1 MSVNQIF
8 IPFLSVGPLLI
19 VCPLSEEDWFLLLF
33 FRHSATPLSSGT
45 LLSWS
50 LVCPNQGCGPT
61 SVTWQLS
68 SSDAVP
74 RKSSGHLRSWSFSF
88 HITAFPQG
96 NAVYWCGAWLVMCFS
111 FFITLF
117 STSGEREKCRR
128 NGWDG
133 GGGGGERVCVCERE
147 RERVR
152 EWDSSEYSVCVG
164 LDVCASMHMY
174 LCVSAYVF
182 CTVIFYPFYSR

>member
-8 IPFLSVGPLLI
+8 IPFLSVAPLLT
-19 VCPLSEEDWFLLLF
+19 VSPLSEEGWFLLLF
-33 FRHSATPLSSGT
+33 FRHPATPLSSGT

-50 LVCPNQGCGPT
+50 PVCPNQGCGPT

-96 NAVYWCGAWLVMCFS
+96 NAVYWCGAWLVMCLS
-111 FFITLF
+111 FLTTLF
-117 STSGEREKCRR
+117 STGGEKEKCRSIFYRWGEREVQEKWL
-128 NGWDG
+128 GWG
-133 GGGGGERVCVCERE
+133 GGGRGWERVCVCERE
-147 RERVR
+147 RER
-152 EWDSSEYSVCVG
+152 EGGSESEIHLSTVCV
-164 LDVCASMHMY
+164 
-174 LCVSAYVF
+174 
-182 CTVIFYPFYSR
+182 